1 MDPIT
6 IGTLTFVILFFMLI
20 LTVPIGFAMGICGLA
35 GMSMIIGFGPSLS
48 LFGTTVY
55 ETTVTYDLSIVPL
68 FVLMGAVAARS
79 GLSQEL
85 YGAFNAWFGAFRG
98 GLALATVGACPCFC
112 YHFLNAYKVFHT
124 LVVVSSFRP

>member
-48 LFGTTVY
+48 LFGTTV
-55 ETTVTYDLSIVPL
+55 L
-68 FVLMGAVAARS
+68 
-79 GLSQEL
+79 
-85 YGAFNAWFGAFRG
+85 
-98 GLALATVGACPCFC
+98 
-112 YHFLNAYKVFHT
+112 
-124 LVVVSSFRP
+124 